1 MRSWY
6 SKTVVSFIHYI
17 LIAFEKIN
25 FTFFFLI
32 YDSNF
37 MDVYVVRWNS
47 LAEEECADLNFI
59 IIYNIFINFCHII
72 L

>member
-1 MRSWY
+1 
-6 SKTVVSFIHYI
+6 
-17 LIAFEKIN
+17 
-25 FTFFFLI
+25 
-32 YDSNF
+32 